1 MAKSAEDFAA
11 ELLIPIAAIAAVI
24 FFIQKILEWIWKA
37 VVPHAVPILWGV
49 GVLSALGVVC
59 FIIFARAGM
68 VRSALKAFVFML
80 SCLGIFGVL
89 VYCGNND
96 GLPWAQ
102 TIVDSMSWIVERPII
117 SCVTVG
123 VFLVLAVTIPIPGF
137 GPVWLNKAKH
147 EFMRVVED
155 GMRDEGTSAKTDGST
170 SLQEKS

>member
-37 VVPHAVPILWGV
+37 VVPYAIPVLWGV

-147 EFMRVVED
+147 EFMRGVED
-155 GMRDEGTSAKTDGST
+155 GMRDGASAKTDGSV
-170 SLQEKS
+170 SLQEKN